1 MRYASR
7 LIQKAQIFTRSVR
20 ANDFFQKELFF
31 RQSQNGSRFGNNQ
44 SIKYA
49 KNVLILNTVLL
60 LKIVTENDKVRYG
73 KDTVGGLNSEP

>member
-31 RQSQNGSRFGNNQ
+31 RQSQNGLRFGNK
-44 SIKYA
+44 SIY
-49 KNVLILNTVLL
+49 
-60 LKIVTENDKVRYG
+60 
-73 KDTVGGLNSEP
+73 